1 MDKKAETAFPVH
13 ELIAQRW
20 SPRALDSRPV
30 PHEQIRSLLEAARWA
45 ASSFNEQPWSFIV
58 ARRED
63 ADEFDRML
71 GCLMEKNRM
80 WARGASVLMLTVAK
94 ETFARSDRPNR
105 VAAHDVGQAAANVSL
120 QATDLDLRVHQM
132 AGIDLEKI
140 RETYGIPDGYA
151 PLTAIAI
158 GYPGEVEALPEEFRS
173 AETAPRE
180 RKPQAE
186 FVFAGA
192 WGQPADW

>member
-13 ELIAQRW
+13 DLIAQRW

-30 PHEQIRSLLEAARWA
+30 PPEQIRSLLEAARWA

-63 ADEFDRML
+63 ADQFDRML
-71 GCLMEKNRM
+71 ECLMEQNRM

-94 ETFARSDRPNR
+94 ETFSRNDRPNR
-105 VAAHDVGQAAANVSL
+105 VAAHDVGQAAASLSL
-120 QATDLDLRVHQM
+120 QATDLGLRVHQM
-132 AGIDLEKI
+132 GGIDLEKI

-158 GYPGEVEALPEEFRS
+158 GYPGEVETLPEEFRS
-173 AETAPRE
+173 AESAPRE
-180 RKPQAE
+180 RKTQTE

-192 WGQPADW
+192 WGEPANW